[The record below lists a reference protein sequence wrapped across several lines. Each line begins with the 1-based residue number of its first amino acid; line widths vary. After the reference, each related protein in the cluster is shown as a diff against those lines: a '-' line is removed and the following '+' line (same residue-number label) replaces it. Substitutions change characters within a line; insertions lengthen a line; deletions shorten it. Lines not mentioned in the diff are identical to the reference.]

1 MKKADLITFKKV
13 DHHGGPL
20 MRWSKSRK
28 VVITPDLKAALLAA
42 MVQGVARMVQRTV
55 PVPRQRVRVV
65 LVLATRWVPRT
76 SNLVRW

>member
-1 MKKADLITFKKV
+1 
-13 DHHGGPL
+13 

-28 VVITPDLKAALLAA
+28 VVITPDLKALLAA

-76 SNLVRW
+76 SSLVRW

>member
-1 MKKADLITFKKV
+1 MSKESLIIFKKV

-20 MRWSKSRK
+20 MRSKSRK
-28 VVITPDLKAALLAA
+28 VEITPDLKAALLAA

-55 PVPRQRVRVV
+55 PRQRVRAV

-76 SNLVRW
+76 SSLVRW